1 MRNIK
6 IVILLIMALAL
17 LAAGCSAGA
26 EEKNGNLKEGE
37 NMETE
42 KILTVDEL
50 IS

>member
-26 EEKNGNLKEGE
+26 EEKNGNLKEGD
-37 NMETE
+37 
-42 KILTVDEL
+42 KL
-50 IS
+50 